1 MAVAV
6 SHSGGTQLR
15 SLEKVLEDAQVSGKL
30 NLNGRN
36 LRDYPKSAEKF
47 DLLDTVE
54 IDLSKNKLSELPC
67 ELCSYTAL
75 QRLSCYN
82 NVIRVVPEDIIN
94 LMSLS
99 YLNLSRNQL
108 SVLPMQICDLFL
120 EVLIL
125 SNNKLV
131 SLPPEIGK
139 LRTLMLL
146 DASCNELD
154 NLPNEIGEMSGLKE
168 LNIRRNHLVTLPDE
182 ISKLKLVKLDIS
194 CNKIQTIPPCFRS
207 MKTLDTFEVD
217 HNPLTNPPAQV
228 CTRGRI
234 HIFKYLSTEATRA
247 DKRRGMIEQSDWN
260 SSRHPYNTK
269 YRWFSAKNTST
280 LSLQELPPS
289 KSSPETSPTTPSFST
304 SSSAFSFSTSD
315 LAPLS
320 SEPVF
325 TGIDLSMQDEIS
337 LFNHKMRELKMADSG
352 YLEGDKRWSSSEP
365 SNEDEEAKYLAER
378 ASQQKEKRQQQKFA
392 PDPPPRSFR
401 PSDNHIDYID
411 AGEDDDG
418 GVTPTQSPVQ
428 TPTSVELD
436 PFTKDDELIFYEIQN
451 PNFFEELERQ
461 KALYEEKKR
470 VAREERLRLETEEE
484 QRKKNGEQ
492 THLNNERLSV
502 NSRETTGVR
511 RLSNESRLQKPGVI
525 SGNEERRLSASKLAN
540 GSTAATTNG
549 NSSISTR
556 RTISAST
563 SASNSI
569 GRPRS
574 LYLDKK
580 VPRRATVGG
589 TDESKRASTGDRYSN
604 VNHSVANGRVR
615 RGVSDSDA
623 TITNQVSPERHKAQV
638 TRRTEIEEK
647 SRTKQAQRDAVLNYY
662 KTRTSPTPGS
672 RRETEAAN
680 NSKNTPSP
688 NSSSSFSNIK
698 PRSAFNIGGG
708 KPTGDNIQANFTAKR
723 ERTKWAEELERIE
736 QLRKNIESR
745 LKVSLPEDLSEALM
759 DGVVLCHLA
768 NNVKSHAISSIHV
781 PSAAVPKLTQAKCR
795 RNVDN
800 FLKVCAAAGVPTEK
814 LCSPA
819 DILEGKGL
827 PKVATTVRTLLSQSA
842 VHTKQW
848 AV

>member
-1 MAVAV
+1 
-6 SHSGGTQLR
+6 
-15 SLEKVLEDAQVSGKL
+15 
-30 NLNGRN
+30 
-36 LRDYPKSAEKF
+36 
-47 DLLDTVE
+47 
-54 IDLSKNKLSELPC
+54 
-67 ELCSYTAL
+67 
-75 QRLSCYN
+75 
-82 NVIRVVPEDIIN
+82 
-94 LMSLS
+94 MSLS

-260 SSRHPYNTK
+260 SSRHPYNT
-269 YRWFSAKNTST
+269 N
-280 LSLQELPPS
+280 
-289 KSSPETSPTTPSFST
+289 
-304 SSSAFSFSTSD
+304 
-315 LAPLS
+315 
-320 SEPVF
+320 
-325 TGIDLSMQDEIS
+325 MQDEIS

-428 TPTSVELD
+428 TPTSAELD
-436 PFTKDDELIFYEIQN
+436 PFTK
-451 PNFFEELERQ
+451 ELERQ

-470 VAREERLRLETEEE
+470 LAREERLRLETEEE

-492 THLNNERLSV
+492 TLNNDKHSV

-540 GSTAATTNG
+540 GSSAATTNG
-549 NSSISTR
+549 NSSSISTR

-647 SRTKQAQRDAVLNYY
+647 SRTKQAQRDALLNYY

-698 PRSAFNIGGG
+698 PRSAFSIGGG

-736 QLRKNIESR
+736 QLRKIIESR
-745 LKVSLPEDLSEALM
+745 LKVSLPEDLPEALM

>member
-260 SSRHPYNTK
+260 SSRHPYNT
-269 YRWFSAKNTST
+269 N
-280 LSLQELPPS
+280 
-289 KSSPETSPTTPSFST
+289 
-304 SSSAFSFSTSD
+304 
-315 LAPLS
+315 
-320 SEPVF
+320 
-325 TGIDLSMQDEIS
+325 MQDEIS

-549 NSSISTR
+549 NSSSISTR

>member
-1 MAVAV
+1 MAVTI

-15 SLEKVLEDAQVSGKL
+15 SLEKVLEDAQKSGKL
-30 NLNGRN
+30 NLGGRN

-47 DLLDTVE
+47 DLFDTVE

-75 QRLSCYN
+75 QRITCYN
-82 NVIRVVPEDIIN
+82 NVIRVVPEEIVN

-194 CNKIQTIPPCFRS
+194 CNKIQLIPPCYRT
-207 MKTLDTFEVD
+207 MHTLDTFVVD

-228 CTRGRI
+228 CTRGRV
-234 HIFKYLSTEATRA
+234 HIFKYLATEATRA

-260 SSRHPYNTK
+260 STRHPYNTK

-289 KSSPETSPTTPSFST
+289 KPSPDTSPTTPSFST
-304 SSSAFSFSTSD
+304 SSAFSFSTSD

-337 LFNHKMRELKMADSG
+337 LFNHKMSQLKMADSG

-378 ASQQKEKRQQQKFA
+378 ASQQKEKRQQKFI
-392 PDPPPRSFR
+392 PEPSRTFR
-401 PSDNHIDYID
+401 PNDNHIDYID
-411 AGEDDDG
+411 AGEDDDD

-428 TPTSVELD
+428 TPTSAELD
-436 PFTKDDELIFYEIQN
+436 PFTK
-451 PNFFEELERQ
+451 ELERQ

-470 VAREERLRLETEEE
+470 VAREQRLRAEVEEE

-492 THLNNERLSV
+492 THVNNDRLSV
-502 NSRETTGVR
+502 NSQETAGVR
-511 RLSNESRLQKPGVI
+511 RLSSESRLQKPGVI
-525 SGNEERRLSASKLAN
+525 VGNEERRLSASKLAN
-540 GSTAATTNG
+540 GSSAATTNG
-549 NSSISTR
+549 NSSTSR
-556 RTISAST
+556 RTISSST
-563 SASNSI
+563 SASHSI

-574 LYLDKK
+574 LYVDKK
-580 VPRRATVGG
+580 APRRATVGG

-615 RGVSDSDA
+615 RGASDSDA
-623 TITNQVSPERHKAQV
+623 SLTNQVSPERHKAQV

-647 SRTKQAQRDAVLNYY
+647 TRTKQAQRDAVLNYY
-662 KTRTSPTPGS
+662 KTRASPPPGS

-680 NSKNTPSP
+680 NSRNSPSP
-688 NSSSSFSNIK
+688 NSSSAFSNIK

-708 KPTGDNIQANFTAKR
+708 KPTGDGLQANFTAKR
-723 ERTKWAEELERIE
+723 EKTKWAEELERIE
-736 QLRKNIESR
+736 QLRKCIESR
-745 LKVSLPEDLSEALM
+745 LKVSLPEDLAEALM

-768 NNVKSHAISSIHV
+768 NNIKSHVISSIHV
-781 PSAAVPKLTQAKCR
+781 PSTAVPKLTQAKCR

-800 FLKVCAAAGVPTEK
+800 FLKVCTAAGVQAEK

-827 PKVATTVRTLLSQSA
+827 PKVATTVRTLLSQTT
-842 VHTKQW
+842 VQTKQW

>member
-1 MAVAV
+1 
-6 SHSGGTQLR
+6 
-15 SLEKVLEDAQVSGKL
+15 
-30 NLNGRN
+30 
-36 LRDYPKSAEKF
+36 
-47 DLLDTVE
+47 
-54 IDLSKNKLSELPC
+54 
-67 ELCSYTAL
+67 
-75 QRLSCYN
+75 
-82 NVIRVVPEDIIN
+82 
-94 LMSLS
+94 
-99 YLNLSRNQL
+99 
-108 SVLPMQICDLFL
+108 
-120 EVLIL
+120 
-125 SNNKLV
+125 
-131 SLPPEIGK
+131 
-139 LRTLMLL
+139 
-146 DASCNELD
+146 
-154 NLPNEIGEMSGLKE
+154 
-168 LNIRRNHLVTLPDE
+168 
-182 ISKLKLVKLDIS
+182 
-194 CNKIQTIPPCFRS
+194 
-207 MKTLDTFEVD
+207 
-217 HNPLTNPPAQV
+217 
-228 CTRGRI
+228 
-234 HIFKYLSTEATRA
+234 
-247 DKRRGMIEQSDWN
+247 
-260 SSRHPYNTK
+260 
-269 YRWFSAKNTST
+269 
-280 LSLQELPPS
+280 
-289 KSSPETSPTTPSFST
+289 
-304 SSSAFSFSTSD
+304 
-315 LAPLS
+315 
-320 SEPVF
+320 
-325 TGIDLSMQDEIS
+325 MQDEIS

-428 TPTSVELD
+428 TPTSAELD
-436 PFTKDDELIFYEIQN
+436 PFTK
-451 PNFFEELERQ
+451 ELERQ

-492 THLNNERLSV
+492 TLNNDKHSV

-540 GSTAATTNG
+540 GSSAATTNG

-647 SRTKQAQRDAVLNYY
+647 SRTKQAQRDALLNYY
-662 KTRTSPTPGS
+662 KARTSPTPGS

-698 PRSAFNIGGG
+698 PRSAFSIGGG
-708 KPTGDNIQANFTAKR
+708 KPTADNIQANFTAKR

-736 QLRKNIESR
+736 QLRKIIESR
-745 LKVSLPEDLSEALM
+745 LKVSLPEDLPEALM

-800 FLKVCAAAGVPTEK
+800 FLKVCAAAGVPSEK

>member
-1 MAVAV
+1 
-6 SHSGGTQLR
+6 
-15 SLEKVLEDAQVSGKL
+15 
-30 NLNGRN
+30 
-36 LRDYPKSAEKF
+36 
-47 DLLDTVE
+47 
-54 IDLSKNKLSELPC
+54 
-67 ELCSYTAL
+67 
-75 QRLSCYN
+75 
-82 NVIRVVPEDIIN
+82 
-94 LMSLS
+94 MSLS

-260 SSRHPYNTK
+260 SSRHPYNT
-269 YRWFSAKNTST
+269 N
-280 LSLQELPPS
+280 
-289 KSSPETSPTTPSFST
+289 
-304 SSSAFSFSTSD
+304 
-315 LAPLS
+315 
-320 SEPVF
+320 
-325 TGIDLSMQDEIS
+325 MQDEIS

-428 TPTSVELD
+428 TPTSAELD

-470 VAREERLRLETEEE
+470 LAREERLRLETEEE

-492 THLNNERLSV
+492 TLNNDKHSV

-540 GSTAATTNG
+540 GSSAATTNG
-549 NSSISTR
+549 NSSSISTR

-647 SRTKQAQRDAVLNYY
+647 SRTKQAQRDALLNYY

-698 PRSAFNIGGG
+698 PRSAFSIGGG

-736 QLRKNIESR
+736 QLRKIIESR
-745 LKVSLPEDLSEALM
+745 LKVSLPEDLPEALM